1 MSTAP
6 TAEQLTT
13 PYKSIIQEQFD
24 QFQLRGYVVI
34 GKLLDDEKIEVLRA
48 EYDRL
53 FAEARQTG
61 QYRNLSIGD
70 TDDLDEKNNAEFE
83 SSQH

>member
-1 MSTAP
+1 MPNAP

-13 PYKSIIQEQFD
+13 PYKSLIQEQVD

-34 GKLLDDEKIEVLRA
+34 GKLLDDEMIEVLRA

-61 QYRNLSIGD
+61 QYRNLSIDD
-70 TDDLDEKNNAEFE
+70 TDDLDKKNDAD
-83 SSQH
+83 